1 MRDCWKKT
9 CLYRRVSRLNACNVE
24 LKRIKQAVE
33 KKSSWWLGLER
44 LFKAFLLGKDT
55 LSRVLSKDFQK
66 FLGSPPFAKFFCF
79 LFLNLNYNFL
89 FFFFPFLIFFIN
101 PNYNLH
107 LRIILIV
114 SSNLNFGLWIEIL
127 PFFLLSQSKYYLEC
141 KCIC

>member
-1 MRDCWKKT
+1 M
-9 CLYRRVSRLNACNVE
+9 E

-89 FFFFPFLIFFIN
+89 FFFFRFLIFFIN

-114 SSNLNFGLWIEIL
+114 SSNLNFGL
-127 PFFLLSQSKYYLEC
+127 
-141 KCIC
+141 